1 MRFATHVL
9 VLQLAT
15 VAAAV
20 LVCAGL
26 VTALSVQQL
35 QGEAEETALAIAR
48 TVAEDADVRD
58 AVTASSLDPAAPS
71 RAELE
76 GGTLETAAEAVEERT
91 GALFVVITDD
101 RGIRLAHPDPER
113 LGEVVSTSPEE
124 ALAGRESVS
133 WGTGTLGESA
143 RAKVPVYAPGDG
155 TRVVGEVSIG
165 FARSSVFTDLPTA
178 LLGVLAAALAG
189 LVLAVVASV
198 FIRRRLL
205 RLTLGLAPE
214 ELTALVQDQA
224 AVLDGVD
231 EGVLAL
237 DRDGRVGVCNA
248 RAAAILGSED
258 PTGRAL
264 HGRALADLALPQP
277 LADAISTA
285 LAGELPP
292 GAGEEGFV
300 VRSRIVYV
308 DIRRVTRGDRDLGV
322 VVVLR
327 DRTALAALSRRLDAV
342 GAMTNALRVQRHEF
356 ANRLHVVA
364 GLLDAGRTGSA
375 REYLDEVLTRGPL
388 KYPVQHADRLQEP
401 YLQALV
407 GAKGIEAAERGVL
420 LTLGEETLVRGTVIE
435 PEDVATVVG
444 NLVDNAVR
452 AAVEGRRDVRFV
464 EVELLDD
471 GGTLFVTVADSGDG
485 VADPDSLFA
494 RGPAAVAEDDDRVH
508 GRGFGLPLCREVAAR
523 RGGEVWLADAGG
535 TATGAVLC
543 ARLPGAVRPPEEGAL
558 EDELPDDEVP
568 DDAVPDD
575 ELPDEESHGEEDR

>member
-15 VAAAV
+15 VSAAV

-35 QGEAEETALAIAR
+35 RGEAEETALAIAR
-48 TVAEDADVRD
+48 TVATDSEIRS
-58 AVTASSLDPAAPS
+58 AVAASSADPGTPT
-71 RAELE
+71 RQELQD
-76 GGTLETAAEAVEERT
+76 GVLERAAEAVEERT

-101 RGIRLAHPDPER
+101 QGIRLAHPDPER

-124 ALAGRESVS
+124 ALAGRETVS

-143 RAKVPVYAPGDG
+143 RAKVPVYGPESSAP
-155 TRVVGEVSIG
+155 VVGEVSIG

-189 LVLAVVASV
+189 LALAAIASV

-231 EGVLAL
+231 EGVLAF

-248 RAAAILGSED
+248 RAAAILGSDD
-258 PTGRAL
+258 PTGNAL
-264 HGRALADLALPQP
+264 HGRALAELDLPVP
-277 LADAISTA
+277 LADAIQGA
-285 LAGELPP
+285 LRSPEAFRAAG
-292 GAGEEGFV
+292 AEGFV
-300 VRSRIVYV
+300 VHSRIVYV
-308 DIRRVTRGDRDLGV
+308 DIRRVTRGDRDLGI

-327 DRTALAALSRRLDAV
+327 DRTDLAALSRRLDAV

-364 GLLDAGRTGSA
+364 GLLDAGRTESA
-375 REYLDEVLTRGPL
+375 RDYLGEVLTRGPL

-420 LTLGEETLVRGTVIE
+420 LTLGEETLVRGVVVE

-471 GGTLFVTVADSGDG
+471 GGTLFITVADSGDG
-485 VADPDSLFA
+485 VADPESLFS
-494 RGPAAVAEDDDRVH
+494 RGPRGDDVDDDSVH

-523 RGGEVWLADAGG
+523 RGGSVWLADAGG
-535 TATGAVLC
+535 ASGGAVLC
-543 ARLPGAVRPPEEGAL
+543 ARLPGVVRPPTEE
-558 EDELPDDEVP
+558 E
-568 DDAVPDD
+568 
-575 ELPDEESHGEEDR
+575 

>member
-15 VAAAV
+15 VSAAV

-35 QGEAEETALAIAR
+35 QGEAETTALAIAR
-48 TVAEDADVRD
+48 TVAEDPDVRD
-58 AVTASSLDPAAPS
+58 AVAAYSADPGVPS
-71 RAELE
+71 RDEL
-76 GGTLETAAEAVEERT
+76 GSGPLEDIAQAVEERT

-101 RGIRLAHPDPER
+101 EGIRLAHPDPAR
-113 LGEVVSTSPEE
+113 LGEVVSTSPRE

-143 RAKVPVYAPGDG
+143 RAKVPVFAPSPSRAADG
-155 TRVVGEVSIG
+155 PVVGEVSIG

-189 LVLAVVASV
+189 LLLAVVASV
-198 FIRRRLL
+198 FVRRRLH

-231 EGVLAL
+231 EGVLAF

-248 RAAAILGSED
+248 RAAAILGSAD

-264 HGRALADLALPQP
+264 HGVP
-277 LADAISTA
+277 LAELGLPPALSDAIAAA
-285 LAGELPP
+285 LGAEEAPRA
-292 GAGEEGFV
+292 AGEEGFV
-300 VRSRIVYV
+300 VRSRIVYT
-308 DIRRVTRGDRDLGV
+308 DIRRVTRGERDLGV

-327 DRTALAALSRRLDAV
+327 DRTDLAALSRRLDAV

-375 REYLDEVLTRGPL
+375 RDYLDEVLTRGPL

-420 LTLGEETLVRGTVIE
+420 LTLGEETLVRGSVVE

-452 AAVEGRRDVRFV
+452 AAVEGHRDVRFV

-471 GGTLFVTVADSGDG
+471 GDTLFVTVADSGDG
-485 VADPDSLFA
+485 VADPDALFS
-494 RGPAAVAEDDDRVH
+494 RGGASDVLDDADDRVH

-535 TATGAVLC
+535 ERSGAVLC
-543 ARLPGAVRPPEEGAL
+543 ARLPGAVRPAAERNG
-558 EDELPDDEVP
+558 D
-568 DDAVPDD
+568 
-575 ELPDEESHGEEDR
+575 GT

>member
-15 VAAAV
+15 VSAAV

-35 QGEAEETALAIAR
+35 RGEAEETALAIAR
-48 TVAEDADVRD
+48 TVAEDSDVRD
-58 AVTASSLDPAAPS
+58 AVTAYSADPGTPS
-71 RAELE
+71 REQLQDGVLE
-76 GGTLETAAEAVEERT
+76 DVAEAVERRT

-101 RGIRLAHPDPER
+101 EGIRLAHPDPAR

-124 ALAGRESVS
+124 ALAGRETVS

-143 RAKVPVYAPGDG
+143 RAKVPVFAPEAPDG
-155 TRVVGEVSIG
+155 VVVGEVSIG

-189 LVLAVVASV
+189 LALAVVASV

-214 ELTALVQDQA
+214 ELTSLVQDQA

-231 EGVLAL
+231 EGVLAF
-237 DRDGRVGVCNA
+237 DRDGRIGVCNA

-264 HGRALADLALPQP
+264 HGRPLAELGLPTP
-277 LADAISTA
+277 LADVIEAS
-285 LAGELPP
+285 LRSPEPP
-292 GAGEEGFV
+292 AAAEGFV

-308 DIRRVTRGDRDLGV
+308 DIRRVTRGDRDLGI

-327 DRTALAALSRRLDAV
+327 DRTDLAALSRRLDAV

-364 GLLDAGRTGSA
+364 GLLDAGRTESA
-375 REYLDEVLTRGPL
+375 RDYLGEVLTRGPL

-420 LTLGEETLVRGTVIE
+420 LTLGEETLVRGVVVE

-471 GGTLFVTVADSGDG
+471 GETLFVTVADSGDG
-485 VADPDSLFA
+485 VADPESLFS
-494 RGPAAVAEDDDRVH
+494 RGATSGIDDDRVH

-535 TATGAVLC
+535 DSGGAVLC
-543 ARLPGAVRPPEEGAL
+543 ARLPGAVRPPIEE
-558 EDELPDDEVP
+558 
-568 DDAVPDD
+568 DDA
-575 ELPDEESHGEEDR
+575 

>member
-15 VAAAV
+15 VTAAV

-58 AVTASSLDPAAPS
+58 AVAASSADPAVPS

-113 LGEVVSTSPEE
+113 LGEVVSTSAEE

-143 RAKVPVYAPGDG
+143 RAKVPVYGPDG
-155 TRVVGEVSIG
+155 ARVVGEVSIG
-165 FARSSVFTDLPTA
+165 FARSSVFDDLPTA

-189 LVLAVVASV
+189 LVLAAVASV

-264 HGRALADLALPQP
+264 HGRALADLGLPQP
-277 LADAISTA
+277 LADAISAA
-285 LAGELPP
+285 LASSEPARS
-292 GAGEEGFV
+292 AGEEGFV

-452 AAVEGRRDVRFV
+452 AAVEGSRDVRFV

-485 VADPDSLFA
+485 VADPESLFA
-494 RGPAAVAEDDDRVH
+494 RGPGAVDEDDDRVH

-535 TATGAVLC
+535 ESSGAVLC
-543 ARLPGAVRPPEEGAL
+543 ARLPGAVLPP
-558 EDELPDDEVP
+558 EDELPD
-568 DDAVPDD
+568 
-575 ELPDEESHGEEDR
+575 ESPLEEEDR

>member
-15 VAAAV
+15 VSAAV

-35 QGEAEETALAIAR
+35 RGEAEGTALAIAR
-48 TVAEDADVRD
+48 TVAEDPDVRD
-58 AVTASSLDPAAPS
+58 AVAESSAVPGAPAAS
-71 RAELE
+71 ELR
-76 GGTLETAAEAVEERT
+76 GGPLEDVAAAVEQRT

-101 RGIRLAHPDPER
+101 QGIRLAHPDEDR
-113 LGEVVSTSPEE
+113 LGERVSTSPDE

-143 RAKVPVYAPGDG
+143 RAKVPVFAAGEQ
-155 TRVVGEVSIG
+155 RVVGEVSIG

-189 LVLAVVASV
+189 LVLAAVAAV

-214 ELTALVQDQA
+214 ELTSLVQDQA

-248 RAAAILGSED
+248 RAAAILGSDD

-264 HGRALADLALPQP
+264 HGRPLAELDLPVP
-277 LADAISTA
+277 LADAIGAA
-285 LAGELPP
+285 LHSVEPP
-292 GAGEEGFV
+292 RPGGEEGFV

-327 DRTALAALSRRLDAV
+327 DRTDLAALSRRLDAV

-364 GLLDAGRTGSA
+364 GLLDAGRTASA
-375 REYLDEVLTRGPL
+375 RDYLDEVLTRGPL

-420 LTLGEETLVRGTVIE
+420 LTLGEETLVRGTVVE

-471 GGTLFVTVADSGDG
+471 GDALFVTVADSGDG
-485 VADPDSLFA
+485 VLDPDSLFDRA
-494 RGPAAVAEDDDRVH
+494 GAGDPVEDDGRVH

-535 TATGAVLC
+535 AESGAVLC
-543 ARLPGAVRPPEEGAL
+543 ARLPGAVRPPEQDG
-558 EDELPDDEVP
+558 DG
-568 DDAVPDD
+568 
-575 ELPDEESHGEEDR
+575 S

>member
-1 MRFATHVL
+1 MRFASHVL

-15 VAAAV
+15 VSAAV
-20 LVCAGL
+20 LVCAGV

-35 QGEAEETALAIAR
+35 RGEAEETALAIAR
-48 TVAEDADVRD
+48 TVAEDPDVRE
-58 AVTASSLDPAAPS
+58 AVTASSAEPGVPAA
-71 RAELE
+71 AELRR
-76 GGTLETAAEAVEERT
+76 GPLETIAAAVEQRT
-91 GALFVVITDD
+91 GALFIVITDD
-101 RGIRLAHPDPER
+101 QGIRLAHPDENR
-113 LGEVVSTSPEE
+113 LGERVSTSPDE

-143 RAKVPVYAPGDG
+143 RAKVPVFAEGEG
-155 TRVVGEVSIG
+155 RVVGEVSIG
-165 FARSSVFTDLPTA
+165 FARSSVFTDLPAA

-189 LVLAVVASV
+189 LVLAAVASV

-214 ELTALVQDQA
+214 ELTSLVQDQA

-248 RAAAILGSED
+248 RAAAILGSDD

-264 HGRALADLALPQP
+264 HGRALSELALPTP
-277 LADAISTA
+277 LADAIDAA
-285 LAGELPP
+285 LRSADPP
-292 GAGEEGFV
+292 RRGGEEGFV
-300 VRSRIVYV
+300 IRSRIVYI

-327 DRTALAALSRRLDAV
+327 DRTDLAALSRRLDAV

-375 REYLDEVLTRGPL
+375 RDYLDEVLTRGPL

-464 EVELLDD
+464 EIELLDD
-471 GGTLFVTVADSGDG
+471 GTALFVTVADSGDG
-485 VADPDSLFA
+485 VVSPESLFDRA
-494 RGPAAVAEDDDRVH
+494 GTSDPVADDGRVH
-508 GRGFGLPLCREVAAR
+508 GRGFGLRLCREVAAR

-535 TATGAVLC
+535 VESGAVLC
-543 ARLPGAVRPPEEGAL
+543 ARLPGSVRPPERDG
-558 EDELPDDEVP
+558 DE
-568 DDAVPDD
+568 
-575 ELPDEESHGEEDR
+575 

>member
-1 MRFATHVL
+1 MRFASHVL

-15 VAAAV
+15 VSASV

-35 QGEAEETALAIAR
+35 RGEAESTALAIAR
-48 TVAEDADVRD
+48 TVAEDPDVRD
-58 AVTASSLDPAAPS
+58 AVAASSAVPGAPS
-71 RAELE
+71 AGELRE
-76 GGTLETAAEAVEERT
+76 GPLETVAAAVEQRT

-101 RGIRLAHPDPER
+101 QGIRLAHPDETR
-113 LGEVVSTSPEE
+113 LGERVSTSPDE

-143 RAKVPVYAPGDG
+143 RAKVPVFATDQD
-155 TRVVGEVSIG
+155 RVVGEVSIG
-165 FARSSVFTDLPTA
+165 FARSSVFTDLPAA

-248 RAAAILGSED
+248 RAAAILGSAD

-264 HGRALADLALPQP
+264 HGLPLGELGLPAP
-277 LADAISTA
+277 LADAVASA
-285 LAGELPP
+285 LRSPESPRP
-292 GAGEEGFV
+292 AGEEGFV

-308 DIRRVTRGDRDLGV
+308 DIRRVLRGDRDLGV

-327 DRTALAALSRRLDAV
+327 DRTDLAALSRRLDAV

-364 GLLDAGRTGSA
+364 GLLDAGRTESA
-375 REYLDEVLTRGPL
+375 RDYLDEVLTRGPL

-471 GGTLFVTVADSGDG
+471 GDALFVTVADSGDG
-485 VADPDSLFA
+485 VPDPESLFA
-494 RGPAAVAEDDDRVH
+494 RGAASDPGEDDGRVH

-535 TATGAVLC
+535 AESGAVLC
-543 ARLPGAVRPPEEGAL
+543 ARLPGAVRPPEQE
-558 EDELPDDEVP
+558 EDE
-568 DDAVPDD
+568 
-575 ELPDEESHGEEDR
+575 R

>member
-1 MRFATHVL
+1 MRFASHVL

-15 VAAAV
+15 VSAAV
-20 LVCAGL
+20 LVCAGV

-35 QGEAEETALAIAR
+35 RGEAEETALAIAR
-48 TVAEDADVRD
+48 TVAEDPDVRE
-58 AVTASSLDPAAPS
+58 AVTASSAEPGVPAA
-71 RAELE
+71 AELRR
-76 GGTLETAAEAVEERT
+76 GPLETIAAAVEQRT
-91 GALFVVITDD
+91 GALFIVITDD
-101 RGIRLAHPDPER
+101 QGIRLAHPDENR
-113 LGEVVSTSPEE
+113 LGERVSTSPDE

-143 RAKVPVYAPGDG
+143 RAKVPVFSEGEG
-155 TRVVGEVSIG
+155 RVVGEVSIG
-165 FARSSVFTDLPTA
+165 FARSSVFTDLPAA

-189 LVLAVVASV
+189 LVLAAVASV

-214 ELTALVQDQA
+214 ELTSLVQDQA

-248 RAAAILGSED
+248 RAAAILGSDD

-264 HGRALADLALPQP
+264 HGRALSELALPTP
-277 LADAISTA
+277 LADAIDAA
-285 LAGELPP
+285 LRSADPP
-292 GAGEEGFV
+292 RRGGEEGFV
-300 VRSRIVYV
+300 IRSRIVYV

-327 DRTALAALSRRLDAV
+327 DRTDLAALSRRLDAV

-375 REYLDEVLTRGPL
+375 RDYLDEVLTRGPL

-464 EVELLDD
+464 EIELLDD
-471 GGTLFVTVADSGDG
+471 GTALFVTVADSGDG
-485 VADPDSLFA
+485 VVSPESLFDRA
-494 RGPAAVAEDDDRVH
+494 GTSDPVADDGRVH
-508 GRGFGLPLCREVAAR
+508 GRGFGLRLCREVATR

-535 TATGAVLC
+535 VESGAVLC
-543 ARLPGAVRPPEEGAL
+543 ARLPGSVRPPERDG
-558 EDELPDDEVP
+558 DE
-568 DDAVPDD
+568 
-575 ELPDEESHGEEDR
+575 

>member
-15 VAAAV
+15 VSAAV

-35 QGEAEETALAIAR
+35 RGEAEETALAIAR
-48 TVAEDADVRD
+48 TVAEDPDVRSAVGGYSADPGTPD
-58 AVTASSLDPAAPS
+58 AVDLRSGPLEDLAA
-71 RAELE
+71 
-76 GGTLETAAEAVEERT
+76 GVEERT

-101 RGIRLAHPDPER
+101 QGIRLAHPDPDR
-113 LGEVVSTSPEE
+113 LGEVVSTSATE

-143 RAKVPVYAPGDG
+143 RAKVPVFAAAGG
-155 TRVVGEVSIG
+155 GVVGEVSIG
-165 FARSSVFTDLPTA
+165 FARSSVFDDLPRA
-178 LLGVLAAALAG
+178 LLGVVAAAVAALA
-189 LVLAVVASV
+189 LAVVASV

-231 EGVLAL
+231 EGVLAF

-248 RAAAILGSED
+248 RAAAILGSDD
-258 PTGRAL
+258 PSGRAL
-264 HGRALADLALPQP
+264 QGLTLAELDLPTP
-277 LADAISTA
+277 LADAITA
-285 LAGELPP
+285 ALRSPERARSAG
-292 GAGEEGFV
+292 AEGFV
-300 VRSRIVYV
+300 VHSRIVYV

-327 DRTALAALSRRLDAV
+327 DRTDVAALSRRLDAV
-342 GAMTNALRVQRHEF
+342 GSMTNALRVQRHEF

-364 GLLDAGRTGSA
+364 GLLDAGRTESA
-375 REYLDEVLTRGPL
+375 RDYLDEVLTRGPL

-420 LTLGEETLVRGTVIE
+420 LTLGEETLVRGVVVE

-452 AAVEGRRDVRFV
+452 AAALGARDVRFV

-471 GGTLFVTVADSGDG
+471 GDTLFVTVADSGDG
-485 VADPDSLFA
+485 VADPETLFD
-494 RGPAAVAEDDDRVH
+494 RGPAEDDGDEDRVH

-523 RGGEVWLADAGG
+523 RGGAVWLADAGG
-535 TATGAVLC
+535 GSGGAVLC
-543 ARLPGAVRPPEEGAL
+543 ARLPGAVRPPETR
-558 EDELPDDEVP
+558 
-568 DDAVPDD
+568 
-575 ELPDEESHGEEDR
+575 EER

>member
-15 VAAAV
+15 VSAAV

-35 QGEAEETALAIAR
+35 RGEAEETALAIAR
-48 TVAEDADVRD
+48 TVAEDPDVRAAVGDYSADPGTPD
-58 AVTASSLDPAAPS
+58 AVGLRTGPLEDLAA
-71 RAELE
+71 
-76 GGTLETAAEAVEERT
+76 GVEERT

-101 RGIRLAHPDPER
+101 QGIRLAHPDPDR
-113 LGEVVSTSPEE
+113 LGEVVSTSATE

-143 RAKVPVYAPGDG
+143 RAKVPVFAPGG
-155 TRVVGEVSIG
+155 GGGVVGEVSIG
-165 FARSSVFTDLPTA
+165 FARSSVFDDLPTA
-178 LLGVLAAALAG
+178 LLGVLAAAVAG
-189 LVLAVVASV
+189 LVLAAVASV

-231 EGVLAL
+231 EGVLAF

-248 RAAAILGSED
+248 RAAAILGSDD
-258 PTGRAL
+258 PSGHAL
-264 HGRALADLALPQP
+264 QGLTLAELELPTP
-277 LADAISTA
+277 LADAITA
-285 LAGELPP
+285 ALRSPERARSAG
-292 GAGEEGFV
+292 AEGFV
-300 VRSRIVYV
+300 VHSRIVYV

-327 DRTALAALSRRLDAV
+327 DRTDVAALSRRLDAV
-342 GAMTNALRVQRHEF
+342 GSMTNALRVQRHEF

-364 GLLDAGRTGSA
+364 GLLDAGRTESA
-375 REYLDEVLTRGPL
+375 RDYLDEVLTRGPL

-420 LTLGEETLVRGTVIE
+420 LTLGDETLVRGVVVE

-452 AAVEGRRDVRFV
+452 AAALGARDVRFV

-471 GGTLFVTVADSGDG
+471 GDTLFVTVADSGDG
-485 VADPDSLFA
+485 VADPDTLFE
-494 RGPAAVAEDDDRVH
+494 RGPAEEDGDDDRVH

-523 RGGEVWLADAGG
+523 RGGAVWLADAGG
-535 TATGAVLC
+535 GSAGAVLC
-543 ARLPGAVRPPEEGAL
+543 ARLPGAVRPPDTEE
-558 EDELPDDEVP
+558 E
-568 DDAVPDD
+568 
-575 ELPDEESHGEEDR
+575 R

>member
-15 VAAAV
+15 VSAAV

-35 QGEAEETALAIAR
+35 RGEAEETALAIAR
-48 TVAEDADVRD
+48 TVAEDPDVR
-58 AVTASSLDPAAPS
+58 SSVAAYSADPGTPS
-71 RAELE
+71 REDLVAGPLE
-76 GGTLETAAEAVEERT
+76 DIAEAVEERT

-101 RGIRLAHPDPER
+101 QGIRLAHPDPAR
-113 LGEVVSTSPEE
+113 LGELVSTSPTE

-143 RAKVPVYAPGDG
+143 RAKVPVYASAAPDD
-155 TRVVGEVSIG
+155 VVGEVSIG

-189 LVLAVVASV
+189 LLLAAVASV

-214 ELTALVQDQA
+214 ELTSLVQDQA

-231 EGVLAL
+231 EGVLAF

-248 RAAAILGSED
+248 RAAALLGSDD
-258 PTGRAL
+258 PSGRAL
-264 HGRALADLALPQP
+264 HGVPLAELGLPAP
-277 LADAISTA
+277 LADAIGAA
-285 LAGELPP
+285 LRSEEAPRP
-292 GAGEEGFV
+292 VGEEGFV
-300 VRSRIVYV
+300 VRSRIVYT

-327 DRTALAALSRRLDAV
+327 DRTDLAALSRRLDAV

-364 GLLDAGRTGSA
+364 GLLDAGRTESA
-375 REYLDEVLTRGPL
+375 RDYLDEVLTRGPL

-420 LTLGEETLVRGTVIE
+420 LTLGDETLVRGSVIE

-471 GGTLFVTVADSGDG
+471 GDTLFVTVADSGDG
-485 VADPDSLFA
+485 VADPDSLFD
-494 RGPAAVAEDDDRVH
+494 RGGPLEADDDDRVH
-508 GRGFGLPLCREVAAR
+508 GRGFGLPLCRDVAAR

-535 TATGAVLC
+535 DSTGAVLC
-543 ARLPGAVRPPEEGAL
+543 ARLPGAVRPPEE
-558 EDELPDDEVP
+558 DE
-568 DDAVPDD
+568 
-575 ELPDEESHGEEDR
+575 

>member
-15 VAAAV
+15 VSAAV

-35 QGEAEETALAIAR
+35 RGEAEGTALAIAR
-48 TVAEDADVRD
+48 TVAEDPDVRD
-58 AVTASSLDPAAPS
+58 AVAASSAVPGAPAAS
-71 RAELE
+71 ELR
-76 GGTLETAAEAVEERT
+76 GGPLEDVAAAVEQRT

-101 RGIRLAHPDPER
+101 QGIRLAHPDEDR
-113 LGEVVSTSPEE
+113 LGKRVSTSPDE

-143 RAKVPVYAPGDG
+143 RAKVPVFAAGEQ
-155 TRVVGEVSIG
+155 RVVGEVSIG

-189 LVLAVVASV
+189 LVLAAVASV

-214 ELTALVQDQA
+214 ELTSLVQDQA

-248 RAAAILGSED
+248 RAAAILGSDD

-264 HGRALADLALPQP
+264 HGRPLAELDLPVP
-277 LADAISTA
+277 LADAIGAA
-285 LAGELPP
+285 LDSVEPP
-292 GAGEEGFV
+292 RPGGEEGFV

-327 DRTALAALSRRLDAV
+327 DRTDLAALSRRLDAV

-364 GLLDAGRTGSA
+364 GLLDAGRTASA
-375 REYLDEVLTRGPL
+375 RDYLDEVLTRGPL

-420 LTLGEETLVRGTVIE
+420 LTLGEETLVRGTVVE

-471 GGTLFVTVADSGDG
+471 GDALFVTVADSGDG
-485 VADPDSLFA
+485 VLDPDSLFDRA
-494 RGPAAVAEDDDRVH
+494 GAGDPVEDDGRVH

-535 TATGAVLC
+535 AESGAVLC
-543 ARLPGAVRPPEEGAL
+543 ARLPGAVLPPEQDG
-558 EDELPDDEVP
+558 DG
-568 DDAVPDD
+568 
-575 ELPDEESHGEEDR
+575 S

>member
-1 MRFATHVL
+1 ML

-15 VAAAV
+15 VSAAV

-35 QGEAEETALAIAR
+35 RGEAEETALAIAR

-58 AVTASSLDPAAPS
+58 AVAASSADPAVPA

-76 GGTLETAAEAVEERT
+76 GGTLEVAAEAVEERT

-113 LGEVVSTSPEE
+113 LGEVVSTSPDE

-143 RAKVPVYAPGDG
+143 RAKVPVYGPDES
-155 TRVVGEVSIG
+155 RVVGEVSIG
-165 FARSSVFTDLPTA
+165 FARSSVFDDLPTA

-189 LVLAVVASV
+189 LVLAAVASV

-277 LADAISTA
+277 LADAISAA
-285 LAGELPP
+285 LASSEPTRGS
-292 GAGEEGFV
+292 GEEGFV

-420 LTLGEETLVRGTVIE
+420 LTLGDETLVRGTVIE

-485 VADPDSLFA
+485 VADPESLFA
-494 RGPAAVAEDDDRVH
+494 RGPGAVDEDDDRVH

-535 TATGAVLC
+535 DATGAVLC
-543 ARLPGAVRPPEEGAL
+543 ARLPGTVAP
-558 EDELPDDEVP
+558 
-568 DDAVPDD
+568 
-575 ELPDEESHGEEDR
+575 PDEEDR

>member
-15 VAAAV
+15 VSAAV

-35 QGEAEETALAIAR
+35 RGEAEETALAIAR
-48 TVAEDADVRD
+48 TVAEDSDVRD
-58 AVTASSLDPAAPS
+58 AVAAYSADPGTPS
-71 RAELE
+71 REQLQDGVLE
-76 GGTLETAAEAVEERT
+76 DVAEAVEERT

-101 RGIRLAHPDPER
+101 EGIRLAHPDPAR

-124 ALAGRESVS
+124 ALAGRETVS

-143 RAKVPVYAPGDG
+143 RAKVPVYGQGESRARNGA
-155 TRVVGEVSIG
+155 VVGEVSIG

-189 LVLAVVASV
+189 LALAAVASV

-214 ELTALVQDQA
+214 ELTSLVQDQA

-231 EGVLAL
+231 EGVLAF
-237 DRDGRVGVCNA
+237 DRDGRIGVCNA

-264 HGRALADLALPQP
+264 HGRPLAELGLPTPLADLIEASLRSPEAP
-277 LADAISTA
+277 TA
-285 LAGELPP
+285 A
-292 GAGEEGFV
+292 EGFV

-308 DIRRVTRGDRDLGV
+308 DIRRVTRGDRDLGI

-327 DRTALAALSRRLDAV
+327 DRTDLAALSRRLDAV

-364 GLLDAGRTGSA
+364 GLLDAGRTESA
-375 REYLDEVLTRGPL
+375 RDYLGEVLTRGPL

-420 LTLGEETLVRGTVIE
+420 LTLGEETLVRGVVIE

-471 GGTLFVTVADSGDG
+471 GDALFVTVADSGDG
-485 VADPDSLFA
+485 VADPESLFS
-494 RGPAAVAEDDDRVH
+494 RGAAEGIDDDRVH

-523 RGGEVWLADAGG
+523 RGGAVWLADAGG
-535 TATGAVLC
+535 DSGGAVLC
-543 ARLPGAVRPPEEGAL
+543 ARLPGAVRPPI
-558 EDELPDDEVP
+558 
-568 DDAVPDD
+568 
-575 ELPDEESHGEEDR
+575 EEDS

>member
-9 VLQLAT
+9 LLQLAT
-15 VAAAV
+15 VSAAV
-20 LVCAGL
+20 LVCAGV

-35 QGEAEETALAIAR
+35 RGAAEETALAIAR
-48 TVAEDADVRD
+48 TVAEDPDVRD
-58 AVTASSLDPAAPS
+58 AVTASSAEPGVPAA
-71 RAELE
+71 AELRR
-76 GGTLETAAEAVEERT
+76 GPLEDVAAAVEQRT

-101 RGIRLAHPDPER
+101 QGIRLAHPDEDR
-113 LGEVVSTSPEE
+113 LGERVSTSPNE

-143 RAKVPVYAPGDG
+143 RAKVPVFAEGER
-155 TRVVGEVSIG
+155 RVVGEISIG
-165 FARSSVFTDLPTA
+165 FARSSVFTDLPAA

-189 LVLAVVASV
+189 LVLAAIASV
-198 FIRRRLL
+198 FLRRRLL

-214 ELTALVQDQA
+214 ELTSLVQDQA

-248 RAAAILGSED
+248 RAAAILGSDD

-264 HGRALADLALPQP
+264 HGRVLSELALPTP
-277 LADAISTA
+277 LADAIDAA
-285 LAGELPP
+285 LRSAEPP
-292 GAGEEGFV
+292 RTGGEEGFV

-327 DRTALAALSRRLDAV
+327 DRTDLAALSRRLDAV
-342 GAMTNALRVQRHEF
+342 GAMTTALRVQRHEF

-375 REYLDEVLTRGPL
+375 RDYLDEVLTRGPL

-452 AAVEGRRDVRFV
+452 AAVQGRRDVRFV
-464 EVELLDD
+464 EIELLDD
-471 GGTLFVTVADSGDG
+471 GDALFVTVADSGDG
-485 VADPDSLFA
+485 VVAPESLFDRADADP
-494 RGPAAVAEDDDRVH
+494 VEDDSRVH

-535 TATGAVLC
+535 AESGAVLC
-543 ARLPGAVRPPEEGAL
+543 ARLPGSVRPPEQDGV
-558 EDELPDDEVP
+558 DW
-568 DDAVPDD
+568 
-575 ELPDEESHGEEDR
+575 